1 MKKIAKGIGI
11 IVLLISSVTGCSNHA
26 NSIHIHQ
33 LGDKHSEVKGNCLT
47 KGTLEYYSCADPAC
61 SVILDKNGNEL
72 FSVEGTFGP
81 HIDSMTTWKIT
92 AATHEEIYGCCGKI
106 ITAEAEHNYGDFV
119 SNNDATMYSDGTKS
133 RTCNVCSYVETVADA
148 GTMIPKP
155 RDGCFI
161 KIASTKTVVINKE
174 TFIPY
179 VSSSKVYARDT
190 FEFEIIT
197 NNDNLNVITK
207 VDSTGYTVKCSSA
220 GTITYRICDTS
231 ANYSSD
237 VGTITFTGN
246 LNYSPSVLLV
256 GTWYCSNGSLCRYL
270 EFNSNG
276 SGKAYYSSPSNY
288 SSFSWSITG
297 NNLVMRGGV
306 NNTSGFSVDLDTLYI
321 ANLCGVCDLYYSKE
335 L

>member
-1 MKKIAKGIGI
+1 
-11 IVLLISSVTGCSNHA
+11 
-26 NSIHIHQ
+26 
-33 LGDKHSEVKGNCLT
+33 
-47 KGTLEYYSCADPAC
+47 
-61 SVILDKNGNEL
+61 
-72 FSVEGTFGP
+72 
-81 HIDSMTTWKIT
+81 
-92 AATHEEIYGCCGKI
+92 
-106 ITAEAEHNYGDFV
+106 
-119 SNNDATMYSDGTKS
+119 MYSDGTKS

-335 L
+335 F